1 MGELKSAYEK
11 ALERAGKLGRLSP
24 EEMRERK
31 VAEYAAIGGALAERY
46 LEHGYTR
53 VLDEEL
59 GKYGGSDR
67 DMLVEAALSRLA
79 EALSLDVPEAT
90 ERALQGITALKP
102 NTSILETKRRMRSLE
117 ADYADAQEQ
126 AYEQATEGL
135 MSRGAEALD
144 ELGITGSAIGDIRIG
159 IRELRRDA
167 SQELRSRFE
176 AGLGEV
182 RQELLERARES

>member
-90 ERALQGITALKP
+90 ERALQGITTLKP

>member
-59 GKYGGSDR
+59 GKYEGSDR
-67 DMLVEAALSRLA
+67 DVLVEAALSRLA

-90 ERALQGITALKP
+90 ERALQGITTLKP
-102 NTSILETKRRMRSLE
+102 NTSILETERRMRSLE
-117 ADYADAQEQ
+117 IDYADAQEQ
-126 AYEQATEGL
+126 AYEQARAGL
-135 MSRGAEALD
+135 KRQGAEALD
-144 ELGITGSAIGDIRIG
+144 ELGITGSAIGDVRIG
-159 IRELRRDA
+159 VRELRRDA

>member
-90 ERALQGITALKP
+90 ERALQGITTLKP

-117 ADYADAQEQ
+117 ADYADAREQ

-144 ELGITGSAIGDIRIG
+144 ELGITGSAIGDVRIG